1 MQQWKQRKALFHI
14 DVLLPK
20 TFVQLFMRARWCLV
34 LWCWCWLEPLLAGRA
49 RSSKLVLAESGARLD
64 DALHS
69 ALPTLANVNPP

>member
-1 MQQWKQRKALFHI
+1 MLLCKMLLHI

-34 LWCWCWLEPLLAGRA
+34 LWCWLEPLLAGRA

-64 DALHS
+64 NALHS